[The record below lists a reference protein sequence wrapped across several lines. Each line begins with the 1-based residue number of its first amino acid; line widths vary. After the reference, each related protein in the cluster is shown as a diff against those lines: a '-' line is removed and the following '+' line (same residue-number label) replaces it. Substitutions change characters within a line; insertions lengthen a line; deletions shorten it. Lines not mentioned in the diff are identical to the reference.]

1 MIKINI
7 YIVPE
12 SFLFI
17 NLVVRELLFQAS
29 GIEWTPFASVNVVG
43 YIINLIF
50 IYPSLNKSL
59 KAVPEI

>member
-1 MIKINI
+1 
-7 YIVPE
+7 VHE